1 MSRMALIAASMCT
14 LAACGGQSFTRD
26 APAAPMPFAVNTP
39 LAGGEDG
46 SGMQDADI
54 TRRAPQGG
62 QVLVHTAS
70 VSVSVERYEV
80 LREALGEW
88 LAAHG
93 GQIAD
98 ENLVRTDGQASWANL
113 GLRVPASDFDPLIAW
128 LQSEFPVD
136 QLQVTAADVTME
148 WVDLDARVRSYRATE
163 ERLLSPIA
171 DRTATLADV
180 LAAETELSR
189 VRGEIESIEGRR
201 RVLADQVSMASVALH
216 VGVRTPFAA
225 AVADPLS
232 SQAGRA
238 FTGSLAALGMVARGS
253 VVACAALAPWL
264 LLLGMLGTAIGAL
277 TRQILRKAPLRS

>member
-1 MSRMALIAASMCT
+1 MSRMGLVAALMCT
-14 LAACGGQSFTRD
+14 LVACGQSFSRD
-26 APAAPMPFAVNTP
+26 VPAAPMPFAANAP
-39 LAGGEDG
+39 LAGGGDG
-46 SGMQDADI
+46 SGIQDGDF
-54 TRRAPQGG
+54 TRGAPQEG

-70 VSVSVERYEV
+70 VSVSVERYEA

-88 LAAHG
+88 LANHG

-98 ENLVRTDGQASWANL
+98 ENLVRTDGQASWSDL
-113 GLRVPASDFDPLIAW
+113 GLRVPASDFDALIAW
-128 LQSEFPVD
+128 LQAEFPVD
-136 QLQVTAADVTME
+136 RLQVTAADVTME

-163 ERLLSPIA
+163 ERLLSLIA

-216 VGVRTPFAA
+216 VAVRTPFAA
-225 AVADPLS
+225 AVAEPLS

-253 VVACAALAPWL
+253 VVAGAALAPWL
-264 LLLGMLGTAIGAL
+264 LLLGGVGAAVGAL
-277 TRQILRKAPLRS
+277 GRQVLRRATARG